1 MTRLMGLPWV
11 HPLATVLANLFM
23 GHHEKIWLE
32 QYQGPEV
39 LFYRRYVDDTFCL
52 FHSEQDAIAFFDHV
66 LPFLDVLIDNTHRGS
81 VVTSTFRKKTFAG
94 LLTIARNSEP
104 DKLRTIDSLSI
115 KNFVFLAFD
124 WSINFENH
132 CRFNMATR
140 DRPSVGFSCFGTRF
154 LQQMPRFLSRLPCR

>member
-1 MTRLMGLPWV
+1 MSICPR
-11 HPLATVLANLFM
+11 H
-23 GHHEKIWLE
+23 
-32 QYQGPEV
+32 
-39 LFYRRYVDDTFCL
+39 R
-52 FHSEQDAIAFFDHV
+52 DAYGV
-66 LPFLDVLIDNTHRGS
+66 RWRC
-81 VVTSTFRKKTFAG
+81 RKKLCSVPSDWSVHKKKELKGDQG
-94 LLTIARNSEP
+94 LTLPQSQLLYRLTSVLVPVASRKSNFFQFIDFNSCLRRRMFFIARNSEP

>member
-1 MTRLMGLPWV
+1 MQQLVKVPTR
-11 HPLATVLANLFM
+11 ANRTLDVFIT
-23 GHHEKIWLE
+23 K
-32 QYQGPEV
+32 
-39 LFYRRYVDDTFCL
+39 C
-52 FHSEQDAIAFFDHV
+52 
-66 LPFLDVLIDNTHRGS
+66 PFLWKPGS
-81 VVTSTFRKKTFAG
+81 SMKGLVRSDHLAIIVYPSTPEKPIRKKVSFRDTREHCKIAMDLRLEG
-94 LLTIARNSEP
+94 YDWSILSSLAIARNSEP